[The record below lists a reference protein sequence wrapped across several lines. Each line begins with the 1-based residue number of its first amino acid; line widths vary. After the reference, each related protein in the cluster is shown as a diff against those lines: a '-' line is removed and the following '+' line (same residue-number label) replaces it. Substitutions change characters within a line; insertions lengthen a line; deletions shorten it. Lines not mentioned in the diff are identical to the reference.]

1 MDIRR
6 NEASFGAG
14 GFRGIGGPDQGVRRR
29 RGRLPHWF
37 REFRN
42 EANFGGRRCRGGSY
56 GSGGLREIGAKR
68 ADGGAGVSEFLF
80 GGSGG
85 GFGGGDAGLP
95 KGLEFGEGSLRRG
108 GRRRGGRR
116 GWC

>member
-1 MDIRR
+1 MPHPASRRSVRVAGTKPIGRGDTGGLMDIRR

-56 GSGGLREIGAKR
+56 GSGGLREIGAR
-68 ADGGAGVSEFLF
+68 SE
-80 GGSGG
+80 
-85 GFGGGDAGLP
+85 
-95 KGLEFGEGSLRRG
+95 ERRG
-108 GRRRGGRR
+108 RGRV
-116 GWC
+116 